1 MTEINS
7 KEDIVGRGEW
17 ATGKLI
23 HREMKLERYVGN
35 PVRYCFIQTFEFF
48 SE

>member
-7 KEDIVGRGEW
+7 KDDIVGRGNW
-17 ATGKLI
+17 ATGRLI
-23 HREMKLERYVGN
+23 HREMKLERYIEN
-35 PVRYCFIQTFEFF
+35 PVGYCLTKAFEFC